1 MLEVTRLYS
10 TAHLGAR
17 KGYVFAYLSPAK
29 YEPLPCGTAKNLG
42 RIFFLYLNSMNK
54 KG

>member
-29 YEPLPCGTAKNLG
+29 YEPPAAALLKILG
-42 RIFFLYLNSMNK
+42 GFFFFTLTL
-54 KG
+54 